1 MKFNI
6 HEAKTHFSKLVAA
19 VEAGE
24 KVVICRN
31 GEPVIECVP
40 VRPAA
45 PFPFGA
51 WGSWRRA
58 AAGSRISPIPRT
70 RTCSTRWAFDAPRH
84 AYAHLGHVGPGGAV
98 ANGTARAGGP
108 RPSGA

>member
-1 MKFNI
+1 MKVNI

-31 GEPVIECVP
+31 GVPIIECVP
-40 VRPAA
+40 TRPAG

-51 WGSWRRA
+51 WGDLATGER
-58 AAGSRISPIPRT
+58 GL
-70 RTCSTRWAFDAPRH
+70 
-84 AYAHLGHVGPGGAV
+84 AHLADPTDEDLLDAMGL
-98 ANGTARAGGP
+98 
-108 RPSGA
+108 

>member
-31 GEPVIECVP
+31 GQPIIECVP
-40 VRPAA
+40 TRPAK

-51 WGSWRRA
+51 WG
-58 AAGSRISPIPRT
+58 PL
-70 RTCSTRWAFDAPRH
+70 STGETGL
-84 AYAHLGHVGPGGAV
+84 AHLADPTPEDLLDAMGL
-98 ANGTARAGGP
+98 
-108 RPSGA
+108 

>member
-6 HEAKTHFSKLVAA
+6 HEAKTHFSRLVAA

-31 GEPVIECVP
+31 GTPVIECVP
-40 VRPAA
+40 ARPAA

-51 WGSWRRA
+51 WGA
-58 AAGSRISPIPRT
+58 LALGGQAGGRGL
-70 RTCSTRWAFDAPRH
+70 
-84 AYAHLGHVGPGGAV
+84 AHLADPTDADLLDAMGL
-98 ANGTARAGGP
+98 
-108 RPSGA
+108 

>member
-1 MKFNI
+1 MKVNI

-40 VRPAA
+40 ARPQGA
-45 PFPFGA
+45 FPFGA
-51 WGSWRRA
+51 WGRL
-58 AAGSRISPIPRT
+58 
-70 RTCSTRWAFDAPRH
+70 APPGGL
-84 AYAHLGHVGPGGAV
+84 AHLAEPTDEALLDDMGL
-98 ANGTARAGGP
+98 
-108 RPSGA
+108 

>member
-1 MKFNI
+1 MKLNI

-24 KVVICRN
+24 KVLICRN

-40 VRPAA
+40 VRPAK

-51 WGSWRRA
+51 WKGL
-58 AAGSRISPIPRT
+58 IPEGRDLSYLADPT
-70 RTCSTRWAFDAPRH
+70 DDD
-84 AYAHLGHVGPGGAV
+84 LLDEMGL
-98 ANGTARAGGP
+98 
-108 RPSGA
+108 

>member
-24 KVVICRN
+24 KVVICRH
-31 GEPVIECVP
+31 GEPVVECVP

-51 WGSWRRA
+51 WGEL
-58 AAGSRISPIPRT
+58 
-70 RTCSTRWAFDAPRH
+70 APGGRGL
-84 AYAHLGHVGPGGAV
+84 AHLAGPTDEDLLNAMGL
-98 ANGTARAGGP
+98 
-108 RPSGA
+108 

>member
-24 KVVICRN
+24 KVVVCRN

-40 VRPAA
+40 ARPAG

-51 WGSWRRA
+51 WGA
-58 AAGSRISPIPRT
+58 L
-70 RTCSTRWAFDAPRH
+70 APEGGL
-84 AYAHLGHVGPGGAV
+84 AHLADPTDEDLLDAMGL
-98 ANGTARAGGP
+98 
-108 RPSGA
+108 

>member
-1 MKFNI
+1 MKLNI

-40 VRPAA
+40 VGPTKA
-45 PFPFGA
+45 FPFDA
-51 WGSWRRA
+51 WKGLIPEGRDL
-58 AAGSRISPIPRT
+58 SRLADPT
-70 RTCSTRWAFDAPRH
+70 DDD
-84 AYAHLGHVGPGGAV
+84 LLDEMGL
-98 ANGTARAGGP
+98 
-108 RPSGA
+108 

>member
-1 MKFNI
+1 MNFNI

-19 VEAGE
+19 VQAGE

-45 PFPFGA
+45 RFPFGA
-51 WGSWRRA
+51 WGQL
-58 AAGSRISPIPRT
+58 
-70 RTCSTRWAFDAPRH
+70 APGGRGP
-84 AYAHLGHVGPGGAV
+84 AHLADPADEDLLDAMGL
-98 ANGTARAGGP
+98 
-108 RPSGA
+108 

>member
-40 VRPAA
+40 VRPAGS
-45 PFPFGA
+45 FPFGA
-51 WGSWRRA
+51 WGELA
-58 AAGSRISPIPRT
+58 
-70 RTCSTRWAFDAPRH
+70 
-84 AYAHLGHVGPGGAV
+84 PGGRGLSHLADPTDEDLLD
-98 ANGTARAGGP
+98 AMGL
-108 RPSGA
+108 

>member
-24 KVVICRN
+24 KVVVCRN
-31 GEPVIECVP
+31 GEPVLECVP
-40 VRPAA
+40 ARPAA

-51 WGSWRRA
+51 WGEL
-58 AAGSRISPIPRT
+58 
-70 RTCSTRWAFDAPRH
+70 APGGRGL
-84 AYAHLGHVGPGGAV
+84 AHLAEPTDDDLLDAMGL
-98 ANGTARAGGP
+98 
-108 RPSGA
+108 

>member
-1 MKFNI
+1 MKLDI

-31 GEPVIECVP
+31 GEPVVDCVP
-40 VRPAA
+40 ARPAG

-51 WGSWRRA
+51 WGELTPGGR
-58 AAGSRISPIPRT
+58 GL
-70 RTCSTRWAFDAPRH
+70 
-84 AYAHLGHVGPGGAV
+84 AHLADPTDEDLLDAMGL
-98 ANGTARAGGP
+98 
-108 RPSGA
+108 

>member
-6 HEAKTHFSKLVAA
+6 HEAKTHFSRLVAA

-31 GEPVIECVP
+31 GEPVVECVP
-40 VRPAA
+40 ARPAG

-51 WGSWRRA
+51 WGELAR
-58 AAGSRISPIPRT
+58 GVGL
-70 RTCSTRWAFDAPRH
+70 
-84 AYAHLGHVGPGGAV
+84 AHLADPTDEDLLDAMGL
-98 ANGTARAGGP
+98 
-108 RPSGA
+108 